1 MRTTLS
7 FLFSSCGPSPPPPP
21 PRVFLRRGQNIDD
34 ILFPSDEFFRI
45 FFLQNAQLCAR
56 AETLRHDE
64 QRALSMLL
72 SSLFFVVFSRL
83 VRIRRPSLFPPGV
96 RLAPLRG
103 PVSRALRE
111 ERFASTDETVAR
123 RRRIDDVSFFI
134 FFFFDVLER
143 KDEENDRN
151 DAKDA
156 L

>member
-34 ILFPSDEFFRI
+34 IFFTSDEFFRI
-45 FFLQNAQLCAR
+45 FFLQNALCAR

>member
-34 ILFPSDEFFRI
+34 IFFTSDEFFRI
-45 FFLQNAQLCAR
+45 FFLQNALCAR

-123 RRRIDDVSFFI
+123 RRRIDVSFFI

>member
-1 MRTTLS
+1 
-7 FLFSSCGPSPPPPP
+7 
-21 PRVFLRRGQNIDD
+21 
-34 ILFPSDEFFRI
+34 
-45 FFLQNAQLCAR
+45 
-56 AETLRHDE
+56 
-64 QRALSMLL
+64 MLL
-72 SSLFFVVFSRL
+72 SSLFFVVSRL

-123 RRRIDDVSFFI
+123 RRRIDDVSFFFFI
-134 FFFFDVLER
+134 FFFDVLER
-143 KDEENDRN
+143 KDEENDRI